1 MAAKAMK
8 ASEVAKKIVNNE
20 PFFILDVR
28 NGDAFADWKIEG
40 RNVQY
45 LNTPYFDLLDGVEE
59 VVSDLPTDRDI
70 LVVCAKEGSS
80 VMVAE
85 MLSEEGVDVAYLE
98 GGMKAWSEHL
108 EPVKV
113 GDLQG
118 GGELYQFVRLG
129 KGCLSYMAI
138 SEGEA
143 AVIDATRMADIFLDF
158 AQGKGATIKHVFD
171 THLHAD
177 HISGGRA
184 IAEATGASYYLPPKD
199 AEEVVFDYTALENG
213 LEVAIGSSKID
224 IEALY
229 SPGHT
234 IGSTSFIVDQQYL
247 MTGDILFIDSIGR
260 PDLAGLADDWVGDLR
275 ESLYTRYQELASELV
290 VLPAH
295 FMIIEELNEDG
306 SVAKKLGDLFKE
318 NHGLNIADEQEFR
331 DMVTLNLPPQPNAY
345 QDIRKTNMGKITP
358 DEEVQREMEIGP
370 NRCAVR

>member
-1 MAAKAMK
+1 MTVTAMK
-8 ASEVAKKIVNNE
+8 ASEVAKKVVNNQ
-20 PFFILDVR
+20 PLFILDVR

-40 RNVQY
+40 GNIQY
-45 LNTPYFDLLDGVEE
+45 LNIPYFDLLDGVEE
-59 VVSDLPTDRDI
+59 VVSELPIDRDI

-85 MLSEEGVDVAYLE
+85 MLSEEGVSAAYLE
-98 GGMKAWSEHL
+98 GGMKSWSEHL

-113 GDLQG
+113 GDLSN
-118 GGELYQFVRLG
+118 GELYQFVRLG
-129 KGCLSYMAI
+129 KGCLSYMVI

-143 AVIDATRMADIFLDF
+143 AVIDATRMATIFLDF
-158 AQGKGATIKHVFD
+158 AQEKGATIKHVFD

-184 IAEATGASYYLPPKD
+184 IAEATGATYYLPAKD
-199 AEEVVFDYTALENG
+199 AEGVVFDYAALENG
-213 LEVAIGSSKID
+213 LEVAIGSSQLE

-234 IGSTSFIVDQQYL
+234 IGSTSFIVDKKYL

-260 PDLAGLADDWVGDLR
+260 PDLAGLAEDWVGDLR
-275 ESLYTRYQELASELV
+275 ESLYSRYQDLANELI

-295 FMIIEELNEDG
+295 FMIIDELNEDG

-318 NHGLNIADEQEFR
+318 NHGLNISDEQEFR
-331 DMVTLNLPPQPNAY
+331 DMVTKNLPPQPNAY
-345 QDIRKTNMGKITP
+345 QDIRKTNMGQITP
-358 DEEVQREMEIGP
+358 DEEIQREMEIGP